1 MYADDTTLQKL
12 SNDINILY
20 SLCNSELVKLEDW
33 FKANRLTLN
42 ASKTKYIIFRKKS
55 QTIDFTNLHLR
66 IENQHID
73 RIGIGCKEESFK
85 FVGIHLDEH
94 LSWNFHVKMSKIK

>member
-1 MYADDTTLQKL
+1 MISIYY
-12 SNDINILY
+12 ILY
-20 SLCNSELVKLEDW
+20 VILSWLNLKIGLKQIGSHLMHPKQNTSYLE
-33 FKANRLTLN
+33 
-42 ASKTKYIIFRKKS
+42 KKS

-94 LSWNFHVKMSKIK
+94 LSWNFHVKMSQIK